1 MIDHKIGSRL
11 SNIQEEEGKPDQ
23 FTHFIMPIP

>member
-11 SNIQEEEGKPDQ
+11 SNIQEEEGEPDQ

>member
-11 SNIQEEEGKPDQ
+11 SNIQEEGKPDQ
-23 FTHFIMPIP
+23 FTHFMMPIP